1 MDPLDGQRAIAAPRW
16 LRNRRYDLTLIVGAL
31 LLALVL
37 GGVAWAIPGL
47 FFAVLLADL
56 WLLAYPHVAAT
67 YTRIALL
74 PEDRRRHRY
83 LLLAAPPAVLL
94 GTAGVAWFGGL
105 IALSS
110 LYFFWQSW
118 HYTRQSFGIAR
129 AYGRAGAA
137 TRGSGRPLLPTQRL
151 VDVVVYGFPL
161 WGVLRRAHED
171 PGIFYGAPLWCPPT
185 PTLLVDAA
193 AAVALTAL
201 ALWLLRE
208 LWAWRRGDRRRLPQA
223 LFVLSHVAITTVSY
237 LLIADITRGWLFI
250 NIWHNAQYLLFVWA
264 ANARRF
270 AGPAPATGLARR
282 ISQPGWFAAYAL
294 ACIAVSAAF
303 YLALGEV
310 AGLLAWTSLP
320 ALLVLHQTANFH
332 HYVVDAVIWRRPRP
346 RRGAEAALR

>member
-1 MDPLDGQRAIAAPRW
+1 MDALDAAPTSAAPRW
-16 LRNRRYDLTLIVGAL
+16 LRNRRYDLALIGGVL
-31 LLALVL
+31 LLALLL

-83 LLLAAPPAVLL
+83 LLFVAPPAVLL

-105 IALSS
+105 VALSS

-129 AYGRAGAA
+129 AYGRASASPPAA
-137 TRGSGRPLLPTQRL
+137 QRL
-151 VDVVVYGFPL
+151 VDLVVYGFPL
-161 WGVLRRAHED
+161 WGVLRRAHQD
-171 PGIFYGAPLWCPPT
+171 PGTFYGAPLWCPPT
-185 PTLLVDAA
+185 PAIVVDGVAA
-193 AAVALTAL
+193 LALAGL
-201 ALWLLRE
+201 ALWLVRE
-208 LWAWRRGDRRRLPQA
+208 LRAWRRGDRRRLPQA

-270 AGPAPATGLARR
+270 AGPAPTTGLARR

-294 ACIAVSAAF
+294 ACVAVSAAF
-303 YLALGEV
+303 YLTLGEV

-332 HYVVDAVIWRRPRP
+332 HYVVDALIWRRPR
-346 RRGAEAALR
+346 RRAHRAVS

>member
-1 MDPLDGQRAIAAPRW
+1 MDVVDADPTVGAPRW
-16 LRNRRYDLTLIVGAL
+16 LRNRRYDLTLIVGVL
-31 LLALVL
+31 LLALLL

-47 FFAVLLADL
+47 FFAVLLVDL

-74 PEDRRRHRY
+74 PGDRRRYRY
-83 LLLAAPPAVLL
+83 LLLVAPPAVLL

-105 IALSS
+105 VALSS

-129 AYGRAGAA
+129 AYGRASA
-137 TRGSGRPLLPTQRL
+137 TPPERAGGLLQTQRL
-151 VDVVVYGFPL
+151 VDVVVYAFPL

-171 PGIFYGAPLWCPPT
+171 PGTFYGAPLWCPPT
-185 PTLLVDAA
+185 PALAVDVAA
-193 AAVALTAL
+193 AIALAAL

-208 LWAWRRGDRRRLPQA
+208 LRAWRRGDRRRLPQA

-237 LLIADITRGWLFI
+237 LLIADVTRGWLFI

-264 ANARRF
+264 ANAQRF
-270 AGPAPATGLARR
+270 ADPEPATGLARR

-294 ACIAVSAAF
+294 ACVAVSAAF
-303 YLALGEV
+303 YVTLGAA

-320 ALLVLHQTANFH
+320 ALLILHQTANFH
-332 HYVVDAVIWRRPRP
+332 HYVVDAVIWRRPRT
-346 RRGAEAALR
+346 RHAAQG